1 MESSKARH
9 YQSVILF
16 GKVGKC
22 LRLLAVD
29 IEIYQFTWLTKTMKK
44 KADKFLNWD
53 LRVITVYNSLR

>member
-1 MESSKARH
+1 M
-9 YQSVILF
+9 ILF